1 MIDELKRSNYY
12 LFDFIKDK
20 LSNKEHKTKTE
31 NESDH
36 NKTEYK
42 NIEEVQIAG

>member
-12 LFDFIKDK
+12 LFDFIKNK
-20 LSNKEHKTKTE
+20 LSSIRTKTKTE
-31 NESDH
+31 TESDQ
-36 NKTEYK
+36 NKIEYK

>member
-12 LFDFIKDK
+12 LFDFIKNK
-20 LSNKEHKTKTE
+20 LSSIRTKAETE
-31 NESDH
+31 TESDQ
-36 NKTEYK
+36 NKIEYK

>member
-12 LFDFIKDK
+12 LFDFTKDK
-20 LSNKEHKTKTE
+20 LSNKAHKTKTE
-31 NESDH
+31 NESNQ
-36 NKTEYK
+36 NKIEYK

>member
-20 LSNKEHKTKTE
+20 LSKTKTEAKTE
-31 NESDH
+31 NESNQ

>member
-20 LSNKEHKTKTE
+20 LSRTKTE
-31 NESDH
+31 NESDQ

>member
-20 LSNKEHKTKTE
+20 LSNKSHKTKTE
-31 NESDH
+31 NESNQ
-36 NKTEYK
+36 NKIEYK